1 VHRVNSPSP
10 AAAGGPRAA
19 SPTKRTANNNGKN
32 QASNSNSVQQPNS
45 DRVWQSRV
53 RSVEDLEATLE
64 KRWGTNL
71 AAFTAHDDWSDED
84 DDEKDDQGGASEPLF
99 RAKPV
104 ADPWTVAPVKAGETS
119 ATKGTA
125 GPTEYYDEDDEGYDA
140 SRSGGSLQHLI
151 RPRPAGG
158 SGQTKTAK
166 ATAAAEPSYFF
177 RPPPEEVAVATP
189 SATTSRS
196 QRPASSSSPEKPK
209 AAVPLLDE
217 RTGKPLLLSTV
228 QADRFFH
235 ETTTADVS
243 SIMKEENEALD
254 DDEEEEEEDSP
265 LAAVAARSK
274 QTWADL
280 GVDQGILLKNLQA
293 MGCPGPLPVQ
303 QNACPDIATGRDVV
317 IGTYTGS
324 GKTLAFLVPLL
335 QQLLASDAPT
345 DELRIL
351 IVAPGRELASQ
362 IVSVAR
368 ELCQGTS
375 YTAQLAIGG
384 TTFSRNLQTIRQRK
398 PSILVGTPGR
408 LAELIVGKPGEKRGR
423 LKMQNLQTLVLD
435 EFDALLEYKPH
446 REPTAA
452 LVEKV
457 QRHMPNLQSILCS
470 ATATDVLESTQF
482 QRFVRSDYILALTDD
497 DDVFVTADGRTRVSR
512 TVMHGVVHVPHRRFV
527 LETVRRILH
536 TEPLPRQIL
545 MFVDN
550 SRKVDRLVEK
560 LGEMGVLAAPLHGGN
575 QSEKMDRAEV
585 SKALRD
591 GQVGIVV
598 ATEMAAR
605 GLDAPLLTHVINVD
619 LPTDASHY
627 AHRAGRCGRGGRP
640 GVVLNLTT
648 DPKERKVPKKFAGR
662 LGIDL
667 YTVDVRNGRLNVVD
681 PDSVDLDDL

>member
-1 VHRVNSPSP
+1 M
-10 AAAGGPRAA
+10 
-19 SPTKRTANNNGKN
+19 
-32 QASNSNSVQQPNS
+32 
-45 DRVWQSRV
+45 
-53 RSVEDLEATLE
+53 
-64 KRWGTNL
+64 
-71 AAFTAHDDWSDED
+71 
-84 DDEKDDQGGASEPLF
+84 
-99 RAKPV
+99 
-104 ADPWTVAPVKAGETS
+104 
-119 ATKGTA
+119 
-125 GPTEYYDEDDEGYDA
+125 
-140 SRSGGSLQHLI
+140 QHLI
-151 RPRPAGG
+151 RPRPVGGAGH
-158 SGQTKTAK
+158 TKGAA

-177 RPPPEEVAVATP
+177 RPPPVPDPVAP
-189 SATTSRS
+189 TTTAA
-196 QRPASSSSPEKPK
+196 ASTTTTGSPKKAESFDPDTTKSTK
-209 AAVPLLDE
+209 ARAAVPLLDE
-217 RTGKPLLLSTV
+217 RTRQPLLLTTI

-235 ETTTADVS
+235 QSTVGILLE
-243 SIMKEENEALD
+243 D
-254 DDEEEEEEDSP
+254 DDEQPEDKFLDDEEEEDSP
-265 LAAVAARSK
+265 LATVAAQSK
-274 QTWADL
+274 LSWSDL
-280 GVDQGILLKNLQA
+280 GVDQEILLKNLQA
-293 MGCPGPLPVQ
+293 MACPAPLPVQ
-303 QNACPDIATGRDVV
+303 QTTCPDIATGRDVV

-335 QQLLASDAPT
+335 QQLLASGAAT

-368 ELCQGTS
+368 ELTQGTS

-423 LKMQNLQTLVLD
+423 LKMQHLQTLVLD

-482 QRFVRSDYILALTDD
+482 QRFVRPDYILALTDD

-550 SRKVDRLVEK
+550 SRKVDRLVEQ

-575 QSEKMDRAEV
+575 QSDKMDRAEV

-619 LPTDASHY
+619 LPTDTSHY

-640 GVVLNLTT
+640 GVVLNLTS
-648 DPKERKVPKKFAGR
+648 DPKERKVPRKFAGR